1 MTLSGFH
8 PCQIFSTDTAGIP
21 SLIAWTFS
29 EKYIISKSL
38 MSLQEDILEGYMY
51 QQYIQRLESAKPHLK
66 FRNSFCISVVVLSK

>member
-8 PCQIFSTDTAGIP
+8 PCQIFSTDTSGIP
-21 SLIAWTFS
+21 LLIAWTFS
-29 EKYIISKSL
+29 EKYIILKSL

-66 FRNSFCISVVVLSK
+66 FRNIFCISVVVLSK